1 MSSICNLRA
10 LQIAQIGAEYIFY
23 SMTITIVI
31 GMVITKND
39 TIYIYVYIYVCI
51 YIYVYIC
58 GVVIPQLAEFSAHAQ
73 ALFFHAGADFPGLT

>member
-39 TIYIYVYIYVCI
+39 TEIYIYIYM
-51 YIYVYIC
+51 YAYMYIC
-58 GVVIPQLAEFSAHAQ
+58 GVVISQLAEFSAHAQ
-73 ALFFHAGADFPGLT
+73 ALFFHAGADFTGLT